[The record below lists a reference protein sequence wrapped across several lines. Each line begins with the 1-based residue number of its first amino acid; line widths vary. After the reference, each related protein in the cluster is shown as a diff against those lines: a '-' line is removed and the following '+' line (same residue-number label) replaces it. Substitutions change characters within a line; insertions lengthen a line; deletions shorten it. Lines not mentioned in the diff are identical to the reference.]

1 MSEISRGPA
10 RPNFLILD
18 ETTNHLNIETI
29 EALEKALG
37 RFLVSL
43 TCYARNQEIY
53 TFTFTIIVQ
62 SVSRV
67 VSL

>member
-43 TCYARNQEIY
+43 TCYARNQEI
-53 TFTFTIIVQ
+53 
-62 SVSRV
+62 
-67 VSL
+67 